1 MLSIWTCCYHC
12 RNQTVYV
19 RPPTEVST
27 RRPGPTTSRVASLAL
42 WTLTSARGIGLSSR
56 TPVGLIGDAT
66 RHHHTWPGDP
76 NAMIDACPGEAVGQ
90 FGREQSPVPCRAVW
104 RSSWEPLTYG
114 GRDGTRHREG
124 PIEGGDTRWDGPPQT
139 ATHRVTLANRGADDH
154 TECRG
159 RPTDS
164 SRPTEIRAPRHGFGP
179 PAALRE
185 RRRRD
190 RPPTC
195 LSRVPHRPAWIVQGC

>member
-1 MLSIWTCCYHC
+1 VDIDQCAGHRLVLSHAGWSYRRCNATSSHMAGRSECND
-12 RNQTVYV
+12 RRLSRWG
-19 RPPTEVST
+19 RPPDLT
-27 RRPGPTTSRVASLAL
+27 R
-42 WTLTSARGIGLSSR
+42 
-56 TPVGLIGDAT
+56 
-66 RHHHTWPGDP
+66 
-76 NAMIDACPGEAVGQ
+76 Q
-90 FGREQSPVPCRAVW
+90 FGREQSPVPCRAGW
-104 RSSWEPLTYG
+104 RSSWDDLVFQSAAA
-114 GRDGTRHREG
+114 
-124 PIEGGDTRWDGPPQT
+124 GGDTRWDGPPQT
-139 ATHRVTLANRGADDH
+139 ATRRVTLANRGADDH

-179 PAALRE
+179 PAALRQ